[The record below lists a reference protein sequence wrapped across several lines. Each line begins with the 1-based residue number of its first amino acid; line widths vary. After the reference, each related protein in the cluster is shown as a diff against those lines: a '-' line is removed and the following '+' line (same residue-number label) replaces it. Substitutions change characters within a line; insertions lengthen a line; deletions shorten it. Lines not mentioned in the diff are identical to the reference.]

1 MLSGVSLTAVGGI
14 LAIAGLVGSLLG
26 FVLSRGLR
34 EALAA
39 SNESVKSLLTSRDIE
54 REQYKA
60 KIAALE
66 VEVAAKDVSIQILK
80 SEVLEGI
87 VGEVR
92 AQRKPR
98 PKKAAS

>member
-1 MLSGVSLTAVGGI
+1 MEGVSLATVGSI
-14 LAIAGLVGSLLG
+14 FAIAGLVGSLLG

-60 KIAALE
+60 KLAALE
-66 VEVAAKDVSIQILK
+66 VELAAKDVSIQILK

-87 VGEVR
+87 VEEVR
-92 AQRKPR
+92 AKRKPK
-98 PKKAAS
+98 PSKAAS